1 VTINK
6 TTGLITCASN
16 SLAAAAEASFVVTNS
31 SVAATDTVIVNV
43 VSSATG
49 TPVAFVTAVAAG
61 SFTITLSNLHASTA
75 DTTADTIRFTVI
87 KSVSN

>member
-1 VTINK
+1 M
-6 TTGLITCASN
+6 
-16 SLAAAAEASFVVTNS
+16 VTNS
-31 SVAATDTVIVNV
+31 TVAATDTVIVNV
-43 VSSATG
+43 VSSSTG

-61 SFTITLSNLHASTA
+61 SFTITVSNLHASTA